1 MRFSR
6 QLASLLRTVVQ
17 SRAFCRMSDL
27 FNLKTGGQ
35 IRGGDIIPVGTESD
49 KCGRGKAPCMHRKRA
64 CLPDTV
70 GTSLPEC
77 RVRDGKA

>member
-6 QLASLLRTVVQ
+6 QRASRLRMVVQ

-27 FNLKTGGQ
+27 FNLKARGQ
-35 IRGGDIIPVGTESD
+35 ICDGDIIPVGTESD
-49 KCGRGKAPCMHRKRA
+49 KCGRGKALCMHRKRA

-70 GTSLPEC
+70 GTSLQEC